1 MSRADVAYLTTTVIL
16 GLALVSSVNP
26 LPTLNRRNLPLNAL
40 RCFEAAAR
48 HCHLRRA
55 AKELGITH
63 GAISRQVRILEEA
76 VGSELFDRSHR
87 HMQLTAGGLRLLH
100 VVRDALDRV
109 TEAALYLD
117 PQTMAGSITIATT
130 PSISVYW
137 LIPVLGEFS
146 ARYPEIELR
155 MVNIEPRLRVLPA
168 DVDMAICFGAP
179 DAPRH
184 TVRELYRETFFPVA
198 SPKLLSSRQA
208 ILQPEELL
216 RFPLIHDRHGQWPRW
231 FEAQGLPGARS
242 PRNFFVQEA
251 FQAVIAAREG
261 FGVAITD
268 RIEVANELRE
278 GSLVRLADGVVD
290 GPHPIVMVSEA
301 EDRLPLRARVFI
313 DHLLKALQSRL
324 LPEAPGKRR
333 RGGRARKKK

>member
-1 MSRADVAYLTTTVIL
+1 M
-16 GLALVSSVNP
+16 SSVNP
-26 LPTLNRRNLPLNAL
+26 LPTLNRRNLPLHAL

-76 VGSELFDRSHR
+76 VGSELFDRSQR
-87 HMQLTAGGLRLLH
+87 RMQLTAGGQRLLH

-117 PQTMAGSITIATT
+117 PETMAGSITIATT

-146 ARYPEIELR
+146 VRYPEVELR
-155 MVNIEPRLRVLPA
+155 MVNIEPRLHVMPP
-168 DVDMAICFGAP
+168 DVDIAICFGAP

-184 TVRELYRETFFPVA
+184 TVRELYRESFFPVA
-198 SPKLLSSRQA
+198 SPKLLSGRQPIQQTA
-208 ILQPEELL
+208 DLL
-216 RFPLIHDRHGQWPRW
+216 RLPLIHDRHGQWPRW
-231 FEAQGLPGARS
+231 FEAQGLTGVRA
-242 PRNFFVQEA
+242 PRNFYLQEA

-268 RIEVANELRE
+268 RIEVVNELRE
-278 GSLVRLADGVVD
+278 GSLVRLSEGVADGL
-290 GPHPIVMVSEA
+290 HPIVMVSDA
-301 EDRLPLRARVFI
+301 EERLSLRARVFI
-313 DHLLKALQSRL
+313 DHLLKALQARLHTESTGSRQHRS
-324 LPEAPGKRR
+324 P
-333 RGGRARKKK
+333 ARKKK

>member
-1 MSRADVAYLTTTVIL
+1 M
-16 GLALVSSVNP
+16 SSVNQ

-76 VGSELFDRSHR
+76 LGSELFDRTHR
-87 HMQLTAGGLRLLH
+87 RMQLTAGGQRLLH
-100 VVRDALDRV
+100 VVREALDRV

-117 PQTMAGSITIATT
+117 PETMAGSITIATT

-146 ARYPEIELR
+146 VRYPEVELR

-168 DVDMAICFGAP
+168 EVDIAICFGAP

-184 TVRELYRETFFPVA
+184 NVRELYRETFFPVA
-198 SPKLLSSRQA
+198 SPKLLSGTPT
-208 ILQPEELL
+208 IHQPADLL
-216 RFPLIHDRHGQWPRW
+216 RFTLIHDRHGQWPRW
-231 FEAQGLPGARS
+231 FEAQGLAGARA

-278 GSLVRLADGVVD
+278 GSLVRLSDGVAD
-290 GPHPIVMVSEA
+290 GPHPIVMVSDSE
-301 EDRLPLRARVFI
+301 ERLQLRERVFI
-313 DHLLKALQSRL
+313 DHLLKALQERLRFLESTGSRH
-324 LPEAPGKRR
+324 
-333 RGGRARKKK
+333 RGGTARKKK

>member
-1 MSRADVAYLTTTVIL
+1 
-16 GLALVSSVNP
+16 VSSVNQ

-55 AKELGITH
+55 ARELGITH

-76 VGSELFDRSHR
+76 VGSELFDRTHR
-87 HMQLTAGGLRLLH
+87 RMQLTAGGQRLLH

-117 PQTMAGSITIATT
+117 PEMMAGSITIATT

-146 ARYPEIELR
+146 VRYPEVELR

-168 DVDMAICFGAP
+168 DVDIAICFGAP

-184 TVRELYRETFFPVA
+184 NVRELYREVFFPVA
-198 SPKLLSSRQA
+198 SPKLLSGRQSIQQA
-208 ILQPEELL
+208 ADLL
-216 RFPLIHDRHGQWPRW
+216 RFTLIHDRHGQWPRW
-231 FEAQGLPGARS
+231 FEAQGLAGARA

-278 GSLVRLADGVVD
+278 GSLVRLSDGVADGL
-290 GPHPIVMVSEA
+290 HPIVMVSEA
-301 EDRLPLRARVFI
+301 DDRLPLRARVFI
-313 DHLLKALQSRL
+313 DHLHKALQARL
-324 LPEAPGKRR
+324 HPESTGGPH
-333 RGGRARKKK
+333 RGRPARRKK